1 MSSQISLRNHW
12 PDAVKWA
19 MTTTQLSQSPTCDN
33 TIYVTNADKQ
43 RLEDLLME
51 VKVSDPRKQGDFKGL
66 VAELGRALVV
76 APSDLPSDV
85 ITMNSR
91 AELRDLESG
100 ETVAFTLVF
109 PSEANIDE
117 DKISVLA
124 PIGAAML
131 GYRVGNDFE
140 WKVPAG
146 TRRMR
151 VEKVHYQ
158 PEAAGDLD
166 R

>member
-1 MSSQISLRNHW
+1 
-12 PDAVKWA
+12 
-19 MTTTQLSQSPTCDN
+19 MTTAEVRKAPTRKRLTSN
-33 TIYVTNADKQ
+33 TIHVTNADKQ

-51 VKVSDPRKQGDFKGL
+51 VEVSDPRKQGDFKGL
-66 VAELGRALVV
+66 VEELGRAVV
-76 APSDLPSDV
+76 VESNDLPPDV

-91 AELRDLESG
+91 AELRDLETG

-109 PSEANIDE
+109 PSEADIDD

-131 GYRVGNDFE
+131 GYRVGDEFE
-140 WKVPAG
+140 WDVPAG

-151 VEKVHYQ
+151 VERVYYQ
-158 PEAAGDLD
+158 PEAAGDFD